1 MIKEAKVNEGYL
13 KNTVIYALGD
23 VIPKALAF
31 ISFPILT
38 RYLTTEDYGIVNY
51 VNSLTMFLLVFNVLG
66 LNTYYLVHY
75 HKCKT
80 DEERMKLFGN
90 LSIFIFFYNVVILV
104 LFFFAGNL
112 FDKHFNSKIP
122 FWPFIFIAVLS
133 GFFNA
138 FSLLPLASLRLKNK
152 SIQFAVINIGK
163 NVVQLFMT
171 IVLVVIVKMSA
182 LGVIY
187 SILIANA
194 VFFIY
199 FSIYIYQNAVF
210 QFDKVQL
217 IKALRFSLPL
227 VPGSLAYLLIN
238 LLDRIIIARFLS
250 LSDLGLYGTAATLGF
265 LINIISTGFY
275 QALEPHIFRSYNKEN
290 FKREFDRIRR
300 VFLVIL
306 LSVALGLAFLARE
319 FLYFMSNEGFHSA
332 YLYVPIILM
341 GGVFSGI
348 NLLYA
353 TVITASGRTK
363 VNSINTIIGCLI
375 SIVTNFVLVPWIGIT
390 GAAIAFTLAFAIIF
404 ALSMTYSNFS
414 LFSIKEVIICIIW
427 GMCIYLFVYYFNF
440 SPGLYSIV
448 IKTITVCMFAVLA
461 FKFLGVKMKTQV
473 LI

>member
-75 HKCKT
+75 HKCDT
-80 DEERMKLFGN
+80 DEERKKLFGT
-90 LSIFIFFYNVVILV
+90 LSIFIFFYNVIL
-104 LFFFAGNL
+104 LFIFSFAGGL

-122 FWPFIFIAVLS
+122 FWPFIFIAVFS

-138 FSLLPLASLRLKNK
+138 FSLLPLASLRLKHK
-152 SIQFAVINIGK
+152 SFQFAIINIGK
-163 NVVQLFMT
+163 NIVQLLMT
-171 IVLVVIVKMSA
+171 IILVVVVKMSA

-210 QFDKVQL
+210 QFDKAQL

-275 QALEPHIFRSYNKEN
+275 QALEPHIFKCYNQEN
-290 FKREFDRIRR
+290 FKKEFERIRR
-300 VFLVIL
+300 IFLVIL
-306 LSVALGLAFLARE
+306 LSVALGLAFLAKE

-332 YLYVPIILM
+332 YLYVPIILI
-341 GGVFSGI
+341 GGVFSGM

-363 VNSINTIIGCLI
+363 VNSVNTIIGCLI
-375 SIVTNFVLVPWIGIT
+375 SIGTNFILVPWIGIT
-390 GAAIAFTLAFAIIF
+390 GAAVAFTVAFAVIF
-404 ALSMTYSNFS
+404 CLSMTYSHFS
-414 LFSIKEVIICIIW
+414 IFSIKEIIICMIW
-427 GMCIYLFVYYFNF
+427 LSAIYFLVYYLNF
-440 SPGLYSIV
+440 SPSLYSIL
-448 IKTITVCMFAVLA
+448 IKTITVCIFALFA
-461 FKFLGVKMKTQV
+461 LRFLGVKLKQNV
-473 LI
+473 F